1 MPQNKWSRDELVV
14 AFNLYCRTPFGRLHK
29 NNADVVKLA
38 QAISRSP
45 SAVAWKLVN
54 FASLD
59 PSVTETG
66 RVGATHG
73 SKGDLEVWEEFSQ
86 DWDRLA
92 VESELLLAQIEG
104 NPLPTV
110 LTPEEA
116 VTLPEGKVR
125 EAIVKVRIGQ
135 SFFRASVLA
144 AYDFRC
150 CISGLSVPELLN
162 ASHIVPWSKDA
173 AQRTNPSNGLCL
185 NAVLDRAYDRGLL
198 TVMPDLSIKL
208 SRTLI
213 AKKDDAAF
221 ASLLTQYEGAKITLP
236 QRFAP
241 DPIFLQWHNENVFHK
256 KSA

>member
-14 AFNLYCRTPFGRLHK
+14 TFNLYCRTPFGRLHK
-29 NNADVVKLA
+29 NNADVIKLA
-38 QAISRSP
+38 QAIDRSS

-59 PSVTETG
+59 PSITETG

-73 SKGDLEVWEEFSQ
+73 SKGDLEVWEEFSK

-92 VESELLLAQIEG
+92 VESEMLLAQIEG
-104 NPLPTV
+104 SPLPSV

-150 CISGLSVPELLN
+150 CISGLAVPELLN

-198 TVMPDLSIKL
+198 TVLPDLRVRL
-208 SRTLI
+208 SGTLT
-213 AKKDDAAF
+213 AKAGDEAVMP
-221 ASLLTQYEGAKITLP
+221 LLMQYDGAKITLP

-241 DPIFLQWHNENVFHK
+241 DPALLQWHSDNVFRD
-256 KSA
+256 